1 MSAASTPTLEGGQ
14 RVMRGSMFADKQ
26 MYQAVKDL
34 RAVEIW
40 TAEGGPAVT
49 GFIYGM
55 DDYHWGLVDCTGLTM
70 MVHKTAS
77 LVRFLGY
84 TLDALPR
91 DQQDKVLPVVQPFRN
106 RVLREVFNQQTSA
119 D

>member
-1 MSAASTPTLEGGQ
+1 M
-14 RVMRGSMFADKQ
+14 MRGSMFADKQ
-26 MYQAVKDL
+26 MHQAVRDL

-55 DDYHWGLVDCTGLTM
+55 DDYHWGIVDYHGLPM

-77 LVRFLGY
+77 LVRFLDH
-84 TLDALPR
+84 TLDSLAQE
-91 DQQDKVLPVVQPFRN
+91 QQAKVRAVIEPFRN
-106 RVLREVFNQQTSA
+106 RVMREVFKQQTSA
-119 D
+119 E